1 MAFFRCFAAAVV
13 LALTAAQ
20 TPADF
25 QPGTLV
31 KLGVQYSN
39 IDITPVGTQVQSLAS
54 RWSQDPEW

>member
-1 MAFFRCFAAAVV
+1 MAFYRSFAAAAV

-31 KLGVQYSN
+31 KLGLTYPN
-39 IDITPVGTQVQSLAS
+39 IQIEPVGTQVQTLDSTLRS
-54 RWSQDPEW
+54 